1 VDRSFHGFLSA
12 VSAFADHAGSV
23 DLRFLWMALPLQ
35 VANLVLRAVAWR
47 NLLAAAFPA
56 STVRLRDVFGAT
68 TAGDAINVVA
78 PVRVGD
84 VATIALA
91 HGKIDG
97 SNVPAITSSLVVF
110 GAFDFVV
117 SLGMYAWV
125 YTLGVFPALPDLPRA
140 PAFEWSLFASNWWP
154 YLAVG
159 ACLVLGVLLLRAWLT
174 RRVRDVW
181 RRAEEGVEM
190 LRQPR
195 RYVRSV
201 AFPQALAVV
210 LRLGVVMLSLRAFH
224 LPSTLRNAVIV
235 TAVGSIT
242 TIMPLTPNGAGARQ
256 AVLAYALRNTASAAN
271 VLTFSV
277 GQQLFV
283 SLVNGTIGLAS
294 LMWMVRTLRPSRLR
308 KATRRVRSPFAG
320 PDP

>member
-1 VDRSFHGFLSA
+1 
-12 VSAFADHAGSV
+12 
-23 DLRFLWMALPLQ
+23 
-35 VANLVLRAVAWR
+35 
-47 NLLAAAFPA
+47 
-56 STVRLRDVFGAT
+56 
-68 TAGDAINVVA
+68 
-78 PVRVGD
+78 
-84 VATIALA
+84 
-91 HGKIDG
+91 
-97 SNVPAITSSLVVF
+97 
-110 GAFDFVV
+110 
-117 SLGMYAWV
+117 
-125 YTLGVFPALPDLPRA
+125 
-140 PAFEWSLFASNWWP
+140 
-154 YLAVG
+154 
-159 ACLVLGVLLLRAWLT
+159 
-174 RRVRDVW
+174 
-181 RRAEEGVEM
+181 M